1 MQPHGHVNE
10 VEEDSRTCCE
20 NKKGVGEL
28 EQLLAVRRRAWHL
41 QVPAERR
48 GGARRGQ

>member
-1 MQPHGHVNE
+1 MQPRERVTE

-28 EQLLAVRRRAWHL
+28 EQLLAVRRRAWRL
-41 QVPAERR
+41 QVSAARR
-48 GGARRGQ
+48 GGVGRG